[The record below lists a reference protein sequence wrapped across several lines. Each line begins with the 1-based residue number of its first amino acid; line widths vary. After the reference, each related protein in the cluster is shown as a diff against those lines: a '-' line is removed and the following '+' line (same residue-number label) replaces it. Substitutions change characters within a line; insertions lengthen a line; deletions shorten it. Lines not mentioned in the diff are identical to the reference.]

1 MKLAKDISVTTWVG
15 TREDRPFS
23 GTFDG
28 GRHTLTVNI
37 SQTQRGEDANQQGV
51 APFHFIKNAT
61 IKNLT
66 VDGDITSD
74 TYHTSGLVGFASGT
88 NLIEG
93 CTVKAK
99 LHVGQ
104 DYVGGIVGHGL
115 TSTTTIK
122 GCVFAG
128 TIEGTILNIPGG
140 TSRYNVGG
148 IWGWND
154 SGSTP
159 ILINCL
165 EYGTYN
171 SVYSMHPIGLQGNA
185 GTITNCYYLT
195 PKKGNPDNACTVSG
209 AAKAIA
215 LDTAPDNLG
224 DLVQDYG
231 IVKAYA
237 NGLLY
242 NGKYYVPFALSG
254 SGTED
259 NPFIISNTADWN
271 DFANFVNAKYTFSG
285 QFVKLSGNINVETT
299 VGVDNGKSFQGTFDG
314 DGNTLT
320 FNKGTEESPFA
331 EDYCAPFR
339 HVKNAVIKNLHVDG
353 TIYTSAK
360 KAAGFV
366 GESHGALTL
375 TGCISSVNINSSIK
389 GDGTHGGLV
398 STLSG
403 SGNDITIEGCV
414 FDGSFATTNGT
425 INCGGFIGWPV
436 YNTPTIK
443 NSLMIPASVG
453 AGMLANTFTRVYST
467 YEPTIDNCY
476 YVATTDLRTDQGTAA
491 VATATAPANL
501 GNLVQNYG
509 IVKAYANGIR
519 FGGTYYVAPASISLA
534 NAADNS
540 TTISNANGYVANV
553 TLACLPFDVT
563 IAGSPLAGAT
573 ARPLTSASISGSTL
587 TLTFGDAVTTLKAGT
602 PYIIKWIAD
611 ANYVDDDEHNIVSPV
626 FSGVTIDKTD
636 RSYDTETASPAVT
649 TDARVRFIGTYSS
662 TTFTAADNS
671 ILLLGGENK
680 LYYPA
685 AGAGIGS
692 CRAYFKIGE
701 DGAAAPRLTGFSI
714 DFGDDEATGIISTTN
729 YTNDTNSDAWF
740 TLDGRKL
747 SGKPTAKG
755 LYIVNGKK
763 VIVK

>member
-1 MKLAKDISVTTWVG
+1 
-15 TREDRPFS
+15 
-23 GTFDG
+23 
-28 GRHTLTVNI
+28 
-37 SQTQRGEDANQQGV
+37 
-51 APFHFIKNAT
+51 
-61 IKNLT
+61 
-66 VDGDITSD
+66 
-74 TYHTSGLVGFASGT
+74 
-88 NLIEG
+88 
-93 CTVKAK
+93 
-99 LHVGQ
+99 
-104 DYVGGIVGHGL
+104 
-115 TSTTTIK
+115 
-122 GCVFAG
+122 
-128 TIEGTILNIPGG
+128 
-140 TSRYNVGG
+140 
-148 IWGWND
+148 
-154 SGSTP
+154 
-159 ILINCL
+159 
-165 EYGTYN
+165 
-171 SVYSMHPIGLQGNA
+171 MHPIGLQGNA

-254 SGTED
+254 SGTEVD
-259 NPFIISNTADWN
+259 PFIVSSTDDWN
-271 DFANFVNAKYTFSG
+271 EFADYVNNGISLSG
-285 QFVKLSGNINVETT
+285 KFVKLTADINISTMAGASDAN
-299 VGVDNGKSFQGTFDG
+299 SFQGTFDG
-314 DGNTLT
+314 DGHTLT
-320 FNKGTEESPFA
+320 FTKGTSAEPFA

-339 HVKNAVIKNLHVDG
+339 HVKNATIKNLHVAG

-467 YEPTIDNCY
+467 NEPTIDNCY
-476 YVATTDLRTDQGTAA
+476 YVATTNLRTDQGTAA

-509 IVKAYANGIR
+509 IVKAYANGIL
-519 FGGTYYVAPASISLA
+519 FDGKYYVAPASISLA

-553 TLACLPFDVT
+553 TLAARTLYKDGAWNTICLPFDVT
-563 IAGSPLAGAT
+563 IADSPLAGAT
-573 ARPLTSASISGSTL
+573 ARPLNSASISGTKL
-587 TLTFGDAVTTLKAGT
+587 HLTFGGEVTTLKAGT
-602 PYIIKWIAD
+602 PYITKWTKAD
-611 ANYVDDDEHNIVSPV
+611 DYVDDDEHNIVNPV
-626 FSGVTIDKTD
+626 FNGVTIDATECN
-636 RSYDTETASPAVT
+636 YDNAAEG
-649 TDARVRFIGTYSS
+649 DARVRFLGTYSS

-685 AGAGIGS
+685 AGAGIGAQ
-692 CRAYFKIGE
+692 RAYFKIGE

-747 SGKPTAKG
+747 K
-755 LYIVNGKK
+755 
-763 VIVK
+763 